1 MAQRIL
7 VIDDTQEILDLLHTI
22 LEKHGYEV
30 HEARYIFEDLYDI
43 EQLHPDLIILDFMI
57 GKQNEGW
64 HMLQALKTY
73 QPTASIPVMIT
84 SVALSLAIEQQNY
97 FEQRSIPSLPKP
109 FDVDYLLQTV
119 RQMLQ
124 PGTD

>member
-7 VIDDTQEILDLLHTI
+7 VIDDTQEVLDLLRTI

-30 HEARYIFEDLYDI
+30 HEARYIFEDLHDI
-43 EQLHPDLIILDFMI
+43 EQLQPDLIILDFMI

-64 HMLQALKTY
+64 QMLQALKAY
-73 QPTASIPVMIT
+73 QPTASIPIMIT
-84 SVALSLAIEQQNY
+84 SVALSLASEQQNY
-97 FEQRSIPSLPKP
+97 FDQRSIPRMPKP
-109 FDVDYLLQTV
+109 FDIDYLLQTV

-124 PGTD
+124 PGPD

>member
-7 VIDDTQEILDLLHTI
+7 VIDDTQEILDLLRTI

-30 HEARYIFEDLYDI
+30 HEARYIFEDLHEI

-57 GKQNEGW
+57 GKQNDGW

-84 SVALSLAIEQQNY
+84 SVALSLASEQQKY
-97 FEQRSIPSLPKP
+97 FEQRSIPRLPKP

-124 PGTD
+124 RGTD

>member
-30 HEARYIFEDLYDI
+30 HEARYIFEDLHEI

-84 SVALSLAIEQQNY
+84 SVALSLAREQQNY
-97 FEQRSIPSLPKP
+97 FQQRNIPSLPKP

>member
-30 HEARYIFEDLYDI
+30 HEARYIFEDLHEI

-84 SVALSLAIEQQNY
+84 SVALSLAREQQNY
-97 FEQRSIPSLPKP
+97 FQQRNIPSLPKP

-124 PGTD
+124 TGTD